1 MRYVLATALSLFT
14 LISIAAGQA
23 GPRARPTGERAVLLD
38 VILAR
43 EDGSPAQITAK
54 DLALFDDGAE
64 QAIQNL
70 APDPSPARIV
80 LLVDNSLTLRTD
92 VAKLAQSLREFAYE
106 IYEGDQLLVVG
117 YDEKPEVLSEWTDNA
132 KQIEAGLNLLRKKG
146 EPRLFDALGS
156 IVDQALRPLTGA
168 GRKRVIVVIGDGLDR
183 GSKTRFGQILAELQA
198 QDITVYALQIPDRT
212 GGALRRDQPKPAQ
225 VLQLF
230 TEGTGGRVLPF
241 TEASKAAKIICDEL
255 RKNRYVLAYTPF
267 KISYSDVRRLLVTAE
282 PGINVRFKA
291 AQPPH

>member
-1 MRYVLATALSLFT
+1 MHYVLATALSL
-14 LISIAAGQA
+14 LIIISTVAGQA
-23 GPRARPTGERAVLLD
+23 GPRARPTGERAALLD

-117 YDEKPEVLSEWTDNA
+117 YDEKPEILSEWTDNS

-198 QDITVYALQIPDRT
+198 QDITVYALQVPDRT

-225 VLQLF
+225 VLQLL
-230 TEGTGGRVLPF
+230 TEGTGGRMLPF
-241 TEASKAAKIICDEL
+241 TEAGEAAKSICDEL

-267 KISYSDVRRLLVTAE
+267 KISYSDARRLLVTAE
-282 PGINVRFKA
+282 PGITVRFKA

>member
-1 MRYVLATALSLFT
+1 MHYVLATALSLFILLST
-14 LISIAAGQA
+14 VAGQA
-23 GPRARPTGERAVLLD
+23 GPRARPTGERAALLD

-117 YDEKPEVLSEWTDNA
+117 YDEKPEILSEWTDNA

-146 EPRLFDALGS
+146 KPRLFDALGS
-156 IVDQALRPLTGA
+156 IVDQALRPLIGA

-198 QDITVYALQIPDRT
+198 QDITVYALQVPDRT

-225 VLQLF
+225 VLQLL
-230 TEGTGGRVLPF
+230 TEGTGGRILPF
-241 TEASKAAKIICDEL
+241 TEAGEAAKSICDEL

-267 KISYSDVRRLLVTAE
+267 KISYSDARRLLITAE
-282 PGINVRFKA
+282 PGITVRFKA